1 MIIAIRMLN
10 CFADINQI
18 LTANEHARAKLP
30 ENCQSAKANDNT
42 PRSIQA
48 KKPGKTWLFLWLP
61 LLDSNQRHCG

>member
-30 ENCQSAKANDNT
+30 ESCQSAKANDNT
-42 PRSIQA
+42 HAAYKQKSQV
-48 KKPGKTWLFLWLP
+48 KPGFFLWLP

>member
-30 ENCQSAKANDNT
+30 ESCQSTKADDDA
-42 PRSIQA
+42 RAIDKQKSQA
-48 KKPGKTWLFLWLP
+48 KPGFFLWLP